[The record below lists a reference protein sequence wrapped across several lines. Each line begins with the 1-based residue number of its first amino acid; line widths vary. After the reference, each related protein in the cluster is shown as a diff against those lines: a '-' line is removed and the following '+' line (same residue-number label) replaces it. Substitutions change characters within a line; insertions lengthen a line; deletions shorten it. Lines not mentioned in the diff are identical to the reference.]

1 LPNKIKPNPKDQP
14 RLLIVD
20 SDKNYMK
27 VLKKALSEKGYIVD
41 FTHEIKNAEKL
52 VKQLDVQVLLLDID
66 MNDSNGLHLID
77 QLKFFSPRTLCIAMS
92 ENNSTAS
99 AIGSIQ
105 KGAYDFIQKPFDTD
119 ELFSALD
126 RCFDRIKIEKEKAF
140 FEIALLEAEQKYRTL
155 VETMKE
161 GLVVLDKKRS
171 IIYSNDSLCKM
182 TGYSKDELTGKNTS
196 LFFDNENQTIFKS
209 KIEMLKRGEPG
220 SFELVMQGKNGSIIP
235 TIFSTQQILDSNG
248 DFDGSFAVITNITE
262 QIQSKEKIQE
272 SEVKYRSLF
281 EDSLDSIVITTRGG
295 RFIDVNRAAY
305 LLLGY
310 TKKEL
315 IKIPVQRIY
324 ENMDA
329 LIRFQQEIEENGY
342 VKDHNARL
350 RKKDGT
356 LMDCVITANVHKEK
370 KGSIAGYQAIVRD
383 ISDKKRLEAQILQ
396 AQKLDSIGTLASGIA
411 HDFNNLLMGMR
422 GKASLM
428 LFKIDSTHPHY
439 EKLKVI
445 EQLIDSASD
454 LTNQLLDFARGGKF
468 EMQTADINEIIQK
481 SSTMF
486 GRTKKA
492 IKIHKSNLTDT
503 WAVNVDQG
511 QIEQVLLNIYVNA
524 AQAMPKG
531 GDIFITSEN
540 IVLDTN
546 FVKPFQVQPGEYVKI
561 AIKDNGIG
569 MDDKIIQ
576 KIFDPFFTTKKAEKG
591 SGLGLST
598 AYGIIKKHG
607 GIIDVSSEKD
617 KGSTFDIYLKVSEK
631 RLTIEEKVSQLALT
645 GDESILVL
653 DDEQIIIDHIKE
665 MLETLGYKVFITSK
679 GKDAIDIYEENKNKI
694 SLVILDMVMPEMSG
708 ADVYLHL
715 KRMNPEVKVL
725 LASGYTADEKALEI
739 LKDKRCGFIQKP
751 FDIIH
756 FSHKVREVIDSKI
769 S

>member
-1 LPNKIKPNPKDQP
+1 MPKKIKLNPKDQQH
-14 RLLIVD
+14 LLIVD
-20 SDKNYMK
+20 PDKNYMN
-27 VLKKALSEKGYIVD
+27 VLKNALSKKGYTVES
-41 FTHEIKNAEKL
+41 THEIKDAEKL
-52 VKQLDVQVLLLDID
+52 VKQLDIPVLLLNID

-99 AIGSIQ
+99 AIGSLQ
-105 KGAYDFIQKPFDTD
+105 KGAYDFIQKPFGTD

-161 GLVVLDKKRS
+161 GLVVLDKKGL
-171 IIYSNDSLCKM
+171 IVYSNDSLCEM

-196 LFFDNENQTIFKS
+196 LFFDNENQMIFKS
-209 KIEMLKRGEPG
+209 KIDMLERGEPG
-220 SFELVMQGKNGSIIP
+220 SFELVMQGKNGGIIP
-235 TIFSTQQILDSNG
+235 TIFSTQQILDANG
-248 DFDGSFAVITNITE
+248 DFDGSFTVITNITE
-262 QIQSKEKIQE
+262 QIQSREKILE
-272 SEVKYRSLF
+272 SELKYRSLF

-315 IKIPVQRIY
+315 MKIPVLRIY
-324 ENMDA
+324 ENVDS
-329 LIRFQQEIEENGY
+329 LLSFQQEIEENGY
-342 VKDHNARL
+342 VKDHKARL

-356 LMDCVITANVHKEK
+356 LMDCVITANVHNEK
-370 KGSIAGYQAIVRD
+370 NGRIAGYQAIVRD
-383 ISDKKRLEAQILQ
+383 TSEKKRLENQILQ

-454 LTNQLLDFARGGKF
+454 LTKQLLDFARGGKF

-492 IKIHKSNLTDT
+492 IKIHKNNLKDAWT
-503 WAVNVDQG
+503 VNVDQG

-540 IVLDTN
+540 VVLDAN

-561 AIKDNGIG
+561 TIKDNGIG

-631 RLTIEEKVSQLALT
+631 RLTVEEKISQLVLT
-645 GDESILVL
+645 GDESILVV

-665 MLETLGYKVFITSK
+665 MLETLGYEVFTRNK
-679 GKDAIDIYEENKNKI
+679 GKDAIDIYEEKQNKI

-708 ADVYLHL
+708 TDIYQHL
-715 KRMNPEVKVL
+715 KRINPEVKVL

-751 FDIIH
+751 FDIVH
-756 FSHKVREVIDSKI
+756 LSHKVREVIDSKI
-769 S
+769 C

>member
-1 LPNKIKPNPKDQP
+1 LPKKIKPNHKDQP

-20 SDKNYMK
+20 PDKNYMK
-27 VLKKALSEKGYIVD
+27 VLKNALSEKGYTVES
-41 FTHEIKNAEKL
+41 TYEIKNAEKL
-52 VKQLDVQVLLLDID
+52 LKKLDVQVLLLNID

-77 QLKFFSPRTLCIAMS
+77 QLKFSSPRTLCIAMS

-99 AIGSIQ
+99 AIGSLQ
-105 KGAYDFIQKPFDTD
+105 KGAYDFIQKPFSTD

-126 RCFDRIKIEKEKAF
+126 RCFDRIKIEKEKAL

-161 GLVVLDKKRS
+161 GLVVLDKKRL
-171 IIYSNDSLCKM
+171 IVYSNDSLCKM
-182 TGYSKDELTGKNTS
+182 TGYSKDELTDKNMS

-209 KIEMLKRGEPG
+209 KIDMLERGESG
-220 SFELVMQGKNGSIIP
+220 SFELVMQGKNGGIVP
-235 TIFSTQQILDSNG
+235 TIFSIQQILDSNG

-295 RFIDVNRAAY
+295 RFIDVNQAAY

-315 IKIPVQRIY
+315 MEIPVQRIY
-324 ENMDA
+324 ENIDA
-329 LIRFQQEIEENGY
+329 LLSFQQEIEENSY
-342 VKDHNARL
+342 VKDHKARL

-370 KGSIAGYQAIVRD
+370 NGSITGYQAIVRD
-383 ISDKKRLEAQILQ
+383 TSEKKRLETQILQ

-454 LTNQLLDFARGGKF
+454 LTKQLLDFARGGKF
-468 EMQTADINEIIQK
+468 EMQPADINEIIQK

-492 IKIHKSNLTDT
+492 IKIHKNNLKDT

-540 IVLDTN
+540 LVLDAN

-569 MDDKIIQ
+569 MDNKILQ

-607 GIIDVSSEKD
+607 GIIDVSSEID
-617 KGSTFDIYLKVSEK
+617 KGSTFDIYLKVSGK
-631 RLTIEEKVSQLALT
+631 RLAIEEKVNQLALT
-645 GDESILVL
+645 GDELILVV

-665 MLETLGYKVFITSK
+665 MLETLGYEVFTTSK
-679 GKDAIDIYEENKNKI
+679 GKDAIDIYEEKQNKI
-694 SLVILDMVMPEMSG
+694 NLVILDMVMPEMSG
-708 ADVYLHL
+708 NDVWKHL
-715 KRMNPEVKVL
+715 KRINPEVKVL

-751 FDIIH
+751 FDIVH
-756 FSHKVREVIDSKI
+756 LSHKVREVIDSKI
-769 S
+769 C